1 MIRTIPFDRMHNIL
15 KSRMIQQGGS
25 LKDTPQHA
33 RRAAQKRRERHVIE
47 DILLKFNKPA

>member
-1 MIRTIPFDRMHNIL
+1 MSRTIPLDRMHNAL

-33 RRAAQKRRERHVIE
+33 RRAAQKQRERHVVE
-47 DILLKFNKPA
+47 DILFAIHKPA